1 MTASEGKNNIDFK
14 LLGRIIRLAAPYKKQ
29 AFGAIALT
37 LLLAIIAPVRPILIQ
52 ITLDDYVKVGDEA
65 GLLNMMFW
73 LIVALLLQTLLLF
86 ANTYLTNWIGQMVIK
101 DLRTRVFRFLTGLK
115 TKFYD
120 KTPIGTLVTRTVSDI
135 ETIANVF
142 SQGVITITGD
152 VLQLVVIT
160 IVMIVIDWKL
170 TLVCLSV
177 LPFLI
182 YASNVFR
189 KGVKKAFQQVRNQV
203 SILNTFI
210 QEQITGMST
219 IQMFN
224 QEDEAFKRFE
234 SINKKHLDANK
245 DAIFHYAIFFPII
258 EIITAVSTALLIWYG
273 AGQSANGIATPG
285 TIVSFILFLGMFFR
299 PIRIIADR
307 FNTLQMG
314 MVGAERVF
322 LILDQKDQIENSG
335 KYQSKVQGEIEFKNV
350 RFKYTE
356 DKEVLKGVS
365 FKVEQGKT
373 LALVGST
380 GSGKSTIV
388 NLLTG
393 FYQIEEGD
401 ILIDGKS
408 VKEWDYDSLRSQVAY
423 VLQDVFLFSDTILE
437 NIRMMDE
444 SIDKKDVQM
453 AAERIGADRFINRLE
468 DGLEHEVME
477 RGSSLSVGQRQL
489 ITFIRAMAVNPA
501 VLILDE
507 ATASIDSE
515 TEILIQE
522 ATEKMMEDRTSIV
535 IAHRLSTIQ
544 KADEILVL
552 DHGEIIE
559 RGNHETLLAQNGRYA
574 ELISKQKL
582 EIERS

>member
-1 MTASEGKNNIDFK
+1 MAQNKGKNNIDFK
-14 LLGRIIRLAAPYKKQ
+14 LLGRIIRLASPYKKQ
-29 AFGAIALT
+29 AFGAVALT

-65 GLLNMMFW
+65 GLLKMMFW
-73 LIVALLLQTLLLF
+73 LILVLLIQTLFLF

-224 QEDEAFKRFE
+224 QEDEAFTRFE
-234 SINKKHLDANK
+234 SINKKHLEANK
-245 DAIFHYAIFFPII
+245 EAIFHYAIFFPII
-258 EIITAVSTALLIWYG
+258 EIITAVSTALLIWFG
-273 AGQSANGIATPG
+273 AGQSANGIASPG

-322 LILDQKDQIENSG
+322 QVLDQEEQVERSG
-335 KYQSKVQGEIEFKNV
+335 AYQGDVEGEIEFKNV
-350 RFKYTE
+350 RFRYTE

-365 FKVEQGKT
+365 FKIEKGKT

-401 ILIDGKS
+401 ILIDGVP
-408 VKEWDYDSLRSQVAY
+408 VKKWDYKTLRSQIAY

-437 NIRMMDE
+437 NIRMLDQ
-444 SIDKKDVQM
+444 SIEKADVQL
-453 AAERIGADRFINRLE
+453 AAKKIGADRFINRLE
-468 DGLEHEVME
+468 DGLNHEVME

-489 ITFIRAMAVNPA
+489 ITFIRAMAADPA

-522 ATEKMMEDRTSIV
+522 ATEKMMEGRTSIV

-559 RGNHETLLAQNGRYA
+559 RGNHEALMTQNGRYA